1 MLAGLVVAFPSL
13 EYAGKMIESAMAFF
27 AAVGHLTVLAVPAS
41 AGPDNDA
48 DVLDP
53 GPNSPNLGAS
63 LN

>member
-13 EYAGKMIESAMAFF
+13 EYAGKMIKSAMAFF

-48 DVLDP
+48 
-53 GPNSPNLGAS
+53 
-63 LN
+63 